1 MASKIEII
9 FTQDRRQD
17 SIAKYDPLKDP
28 DFIEIA
34 KSVFDDR
41 DAFESFKTEFDNVFQ
56 DLVRLHVM
64 KSILRQ

>member
-1 MASKIEII
+1 MSSKIEIL

-17 SIAKYDPLKDP
+17 SIVKYDLLKDP

-56 DLVRLHVM
+56 DLVRLHAM